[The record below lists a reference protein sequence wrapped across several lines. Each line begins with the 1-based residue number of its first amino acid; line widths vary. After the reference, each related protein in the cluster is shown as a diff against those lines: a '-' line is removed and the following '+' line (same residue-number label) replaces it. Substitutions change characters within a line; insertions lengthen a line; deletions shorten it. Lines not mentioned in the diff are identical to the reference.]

1 MQQVEI
7 HEHSS
12 PKYGPRTFVNAK
24 SADLTVAFAVDFT
37 TAGERLTHR
46 AAADRYV
53 GIPMALPAIEAAREL
68 YRVLK
73 RTGARR
79 INIAGN
85 GIHILHQHGWQQ
97 DQVNAWL
104 QAVLAPVQEHWGL
117 AHVRSGGQTGVDMAG
132 VIAAYALG
140 VDVTLLLPKGY
151 LQRGTDKR
159 DRPHTRDEIVQ
170 QLQGGALHIYGKS
183 PMTDPKFPSRHLV
196 AIHFP

>member
-46 AAADRYV
+46 AAANCYV

-68 YRVLK
+68 YRALK
-73 RTGARR
+73 RTGACRL
-79 INIAGN
+79 NIAGN
-85 GIHILHQHGWQQ
+85 GIYTLQQHGWQQ

-104 QAVLAPVQEHWGL
+104 YAVLAPVQQHWGL

-132 VIAAYALG
+132 VVAAYALG
-140 VDVTLLLPKGY
+140 VDVTLLLPRGY
-151 LQRGTDKR
+151 IQRGADKCDRTHTRKEITHQLQRAA
-159 DRPHTRDEIVQ
+159 
-170 QLQGGALHIYGKS
+170 LQVGA
-183 PMTDPKFPSRHLV
+183 
-196 AIHFP
+196 